1 MIFLVSFV
9 KTSFNNLMITII
21 KITIFKLTIAFPLTI
36 LLSEAPNNFE
46 MMLDRYVIDMKSL

>member
-1 MIFLVSFV
+1 M
-9 KTSFNNLMITII
+9 MTII